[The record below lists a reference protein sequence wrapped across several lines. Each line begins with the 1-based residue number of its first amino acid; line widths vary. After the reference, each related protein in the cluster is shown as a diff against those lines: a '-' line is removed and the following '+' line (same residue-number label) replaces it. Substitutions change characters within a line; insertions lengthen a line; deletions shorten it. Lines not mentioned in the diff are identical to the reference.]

1 MTQIRTQRLRRQRR
15 GGFTLVEAMI
25 ATTILTLSVVALSET
40 LIATYS
46 AESAIRREEQAM
58 LMAQELAVQV
68 TAKPMSSDDMP
79 AELPS
84 SGAVAMRNSGTGS
97 SLDAADADVV
107 SEDLFRAPMAFN
119 EMPTVDSVDGSV
131 DVVRAAV
138 DDSHPAAGEY
148 TRTIRVTRHRTPEGP
163 EDASGSLRRVTV
175 TVTDPSGRD
184 HVVSRMVLPVTMD

>member
-1 MTQIRTQRLRRQRR
+1 
-15 GGFTLVEAMI
+15 
-25 ATTILTLSVVALSET
+25 
-40 LIATYS
+40 
-46 AESAIRREEQAM
+46 
-58 LMAQELAVQV
+58 VQV
-68 TAKPMSSDDMP
+68 TAKPVSSDDMP
-79 AELPS
+79 AQLPS
-84 SGAVAMRNSGTGS
+84 STAVAMRNSGSGS

-163 EDASGSLRRVTV
+163 EGPSGSLRRVTV